1 MYSQLADAAAAAG
14 RPDEAAEL
22 KTYIEPVFSG
32 TIIYRT
38 LIRLDEL
45 PEETKNQ
52 PVFNKHGMLLV
63 SLLVDLGK
71 TARWDLQT
79 LRSQFAFSKRFDG
92 FKSR

>member
-1 MYSQLADAAAAAG
+1 MRASMYSQLADAAAAAG

-45 PEETKNQ
+45 PEETKSQ

-63 SLLVDLGK
+63 RNSLGSQRPAL
-71 TARWDLQT
+71 T
-79 LRSQFAFSKRFDG
+79 LSLALSAPVLRQE
-92 FKSR
+92 